1 MPAVR
6 GNFMEDMG
14 LQLRSLL
21 GVFAFV
27 AIAWALGPRK
37 MPPWVLIL
45 GAVIVQFAI
54 AFALYSFAPTRAF
67 LASLTGV
74 VEVLQAA
81 TTMGTSFVF
90 GYVGG
95 GESPFLINPDAN
107 ASTFIFAF
115 QALPMVIVLSAISAL
130 LWRWRVLEFAVRG
143 FALMFRRILNLSGA
157 ASLGAA
163 ANIFLG
169 MTESPVLIRPRL
181 PTMSRS
187 DLFLIMTVG
196 FSTVAGSVMAI
207 YVSQLTGVVADA
219 AGHILTAS
227 LISVPAAVLLARL
240 MHPQDETEEQASKE
254 KVPVNLYHS
263 SMDALTTGVSDGVR
277 LFVNIIAMLLV
288 FTAIVALINFSLAA
302 AGEINGA
309 PMSVER
315 VLGWFFAPL
324 VWLAGIPWAE
334 AQTAGSIMGLKTALN
349 EIFAYDAL
357 SNTGD
362 ELSARSRL
370 IMTYAVCGF
379 ANFSSVG
386 ILIGGL
392 IAVAPSRRADILS
405 LAPRALISGTLATLM
420 TGAVIGALPGGLFGL

>member
-1 MPAVR
+1 
-6 GNFMEDMG
+6 MEDMG
-14 LQLRSLL
+14 LQLRSLV

-45 GAVIVQFAI
+45 GAVLVQFAI

-95 GESPFLINPDAN
+95 GEPPFLLNPESS
-107 ASTFIFAF
+107 ASPFIFAF

-143 FALMFRRILNLSGA
+143 FALLFRRILNLSGA

-207 YVSQLTGVVADA
+207 YVSQLTGIVADA

-254 KVPVNLYHS
+254 KIPVNLYHS

-302 AGEINGA
+302 AGDINGA

-357 SNTGD
+357 AGAGD

>member
-1 MPAVR
+1 M
-6 GNFMEDMG
+6 DDLT
-14 LQLRSLL
+14 LQLRSLA

-27 AIAWALGPRK
+27 AIAWAFGPRK
-37 MPPWVLIL
+37 TPPWTLII
-45 GAVIVQFAI
+45 GAVAIQFVI
-54 AFALYSFAPTRAF
+54 AVALYSFAPTRAF

-81 TTMGTSFVF
+81 TTEGTSFVF
-90 GYVGG
+90 GYLGG
-95 GESPFLINPDAN
+95 GESPFPVIEGREGL
-107 ASTFIFAF
+107 TFTFAF

-130 LWRWRVLEFAVRG
+130 LWRWRILEFAVRG
-143 FALMFRRILNLSGA
+143 FAALFRRILNLSGA

-181 PTMSRS
+181 PSISRS

-207 YVSQLTGVVADA
+207 YVSQLTGVLQDA

-227 LISVPAAVLLARL
+227 LISVPAAVLLARV
-240 MHPQDETEEQASKE
+240 MHPQDEEGGPAAKE
-254 KVPVNLYHS
+254 KIPADLYQS
-263 SMDALTTGVSDGVR
+263 SMDALTTGVNDGVR
-277 LFVNIIAMLLV
+277 LFINIIAMLLV
-288 FTAIVALINFSLAA
+288 FTALVALVNYSLAA
-302 AGEINGA
+302 APEVMGA
-309 PMSVER
+309 PLSVER
-315 VLGWFFAPL
+315 VLGWVFAPL

-334 AQTAGSIMGLKTALN
+334 AQDAGSVMGFKTALN
-349 EIFAYDAL
+349 EIFAYAELAARADDL
-357 SNTGD
+357 SPRTT
-362 ELSARSRL
+362 L
-370 IMTYAVCGF
+370 IMTYAACGF

-386 ILIGGL
+386 ILVGGL
-392 IAVAPSRRADILS
+392 IAVAPSRRADILD

>member
-1 MPAVR
+1 
-6 GNFMEDMG
+6 MEDMG

-95 GESPFLINPDAN
+95 GEAPFLINPDAN

-143 FALMFRRILNLSGA
+143 FALLFRRILNLSGA

-288 FTAIVALINFSLAA
+288 FTAIVALINFSLAT

>member
-1 MPAVR
+1 
-6 GNFMEDMG
+6 MEDMG

-45 GAVIVQFAI
+45 GAVLVQFAI

-95 GESPFLINPDAN
+95 GESPFLINPDSN

-207 YVSQLTGVVADA
+207 YVSQLSGIVADA

-254 KVPVNLYHS
+254 KIPVNLYHS

>member
-1 MPAVR
+1 
-6 GNFMEDMG
+6 MEDMG

-37 MPPWVLIL
+37 MPPIVLIL

-95 GESPFLINPDAN
+95 GESPFLINPDSD

-143 FALMFRRILNLSGA
+143 FALLFRRILNLSGA

-207 YVSQLTGVVADA
+207 YVSQLSGIVADA

-302 AGEINGA
+302 AGDINGA
-309 PMSVER
+309 PLSVER
-315 VLGWFFAPL
+315 VLGWVFAPL

>member
-1 MPAVR
+1 M
-6 GNFMEDMG
+6 FEDAG
-14 LQLRSLL
+14 LQLRSLI
-21 GVFAFV
+21 GVFAFI
-27 AIAWALGPRK
+27 AIAWAFGPRK
-37 MPPWVLIL
+37 SFPFMLVI
-45 GAVIVQFAI
+45 GAVAVQFVI
-54 AFALYSFAPTRAF
+54 AVALFSFPPTRAF
-67 LASLTGV
+67 LSSLTTV

-81 TTMGTSFVF
+81 TTQGTSFVF
-90 GYVGG
+90 GYLGG
-95 GESPFLINPDAN
+95 GESPFVIREGAEGL
-107 ASTFIFAF
+107 TFSFAF

-157 ASLGAA
+157 ASMGAA

-181 PTMSRS
+181 PSISKS

-207 YVSQLTGVVADA
+207 YVSQLNGILNDA

-227 LISVPAAVLLARL
+227 LISVPAAVVLARL
-240 MHPQDETEEQASKE
+240 MHPQDEAAGVATQE
-254 KVPVNLYHS
+254 KIPVDLYHS

-288 FTAIVALINFSLAA
+288 FTAIVALVNFML
-302 AGEINGA
+302 GGA
-309 PMSVER
+309 PDVFGAPITVER
-315 VLGWFFAPL
+315 VLGWLFAPL
-324 VWLAGIPWAE
+324 VWLAGIPWSE
-334 AQTAGSIMGLKTALN
+334 AGTAGTIMGFKTALN
-349 EIFAYDAL
+349 EIFAYDQLAL
-357 SNTGD
+357 LSD
-362 ELSARSRL
+362 EMSPRTRL

-392 IAVAPSRRADILS
+392 IAVAPSRRQDILD

-420 TGAVIGALPGGLFGL
+420 TGAVIGALPMALFS

>member
-1 MPAVR
+1 MLDDA
-6 GNFMEDMG
+6 G

-21 GVFAFV
+21 GVFAFIV
-27 AIAWALGPRK
+27 IAWALGPRRRV
-37 MPPWVLIL
+37 PVALIG
-45 GAVIVQFAI
+45 GAVAIQFVI
-54 AFALYSFAPTRAF
+54 AVALYSFAPTRAF

-74 VEVLQAA
+74 VAVLQKA
-81 TTMGTSFVF
+81 TTEGASFVF
-90 GYVGG
+90 GYLGG
-95 GESPFLINPDAN
+95 GESPFVIREGAEGL
-107 ASTFIFAF
+107 TFTFAF
-115 QALPMVIVLSAISAL
+115 QALPMVIVLSALSAL

-143 FALMFRRILNLSGA
+143 FALLFRRILNLSGA

-196 FSTVAGSVMAI
+196 FSTVAGSVMAT
-207 YVSQLTGVVADA
+207 YVGQLADVLPDA

-240 MHPQDETEEQASKE
+240 MHPQDETEAQAGTE
-254 KVPVNLYHS
+254 KIPVQLYHS
-263 SMDALTTGVSDGVR
+263 SMDALTTGVADGVK

-288 FTAIVALINFSLAA
+288 FTALVALVNYSLDAFPDVF
-302 AGEINGA
+302 GA
-309 PMSVER
+309 PLTVQR
-315 VLGWFFAPL
+315 ALGWLFAPL
-324 VWLAGIPWAE
+324 VWLAGVPWSE
-334 AQTAGSIMGLKTALN
+334 AAPAGTVMGFKTALN

-357 SNTGD
+357 AN
-362 ELSARSRL
+362 LSGEMSPRTRL
-370 IMTYAVCGF
+370 IMTYAACGF

-392 IAVAPSRRADILS
+392 IAVAPSRREDILA

-420 TGAVIGALPGGLFGL
+420 TGAVVGALPMSLFSLAG